1 MEVEKL
7 ARTKRKK
14 CVLASDK
21 WRATEL
27 LKKSCYVNKFVLK
40 KIILAGMWRV
50 AEAGSTRIRE
60 THSK

>member
-1 MEVEKL
+1 MEKL

-14 CVLASDK
+14 CVLASEK

-27 LKKSCYVNKFVLK
+27 LKKSRYVNKFVFK

-50 AEAGSTRIRE
+50 A
-60 THSK
+60 